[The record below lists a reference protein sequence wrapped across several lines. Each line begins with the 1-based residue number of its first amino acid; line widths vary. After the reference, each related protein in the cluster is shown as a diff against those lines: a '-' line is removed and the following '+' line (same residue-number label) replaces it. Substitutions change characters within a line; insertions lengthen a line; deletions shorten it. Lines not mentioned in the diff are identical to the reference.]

1 MPQQSKAKLLHQ
13 LTEVPAG
20 WPLATVIDAFAYLAA
35 FLAYAPSDRA
45 LEALS
50 LRLVELWAAQP
61 EEAQAWLE
69 PFGELNTATRQGRLC
84 EALLRHGAAEWGKY
98 KWGYGWH
105 FSEAGLLRGP
115 LRSAAAERE
124 RIAASYLQWPDMRDR
139 CRELA
144 ERLVEA
150 ESPETAR
157 KRQKLEEETSQSL
170 RLEAELQKSQ
180 EEECR
185 DLRNRLA
192 AAEAEVSSKEAE
204 LQAAQNES
212 AGLKEQCEELATR
225 AAAADGAAAEMRTEL
240 RQLHERCEDLSARLE
255 AAEVEVEHA
264 KAQERLPHDVTE
276 KQLEALAEMRI
287 EMRQGQDTH
296 CKCCA
301 DLASRLEVAEAGAVK
316 HARTREHLAEAESV
330 VDAKQV
336 QPQQLQEESR
346 SYKEARYFPI
356 SSEEVGSKAELQLEK
371 AVLHD
376 RCEQLRQQLAK
387 AETKLDLM
395 QDLREEI
402 GMYKER
408 LRWLECQLHQ
418 AKRNHRLDGGIS
430 GHRTPKHHGA
440 NAGDTGFSHQESD
453 LAEQLGYSLVDE
465 DHASVPSGSSSCSVK
480 QNCFMLDAIFKT
492 RMDVFRE
499 GSDLQKGSQVLAG
512 DGKTVLEVVEI
523 SKEGQATEVVDLQ
536 AGAATLRVTPDHPV
550 QIPDERGEPGRHVYM
565 PAGKL
570 KPGDFVML
578 DSGEPVAL
586 TRAEAQAME
595 CKVLKIVFKP
605 DLPVA
610 VFSSP
615 SCILS
620 KGHKKKSQV
629 RRSGMGGRG
638 KDSIDPMDGGASI
651 PDTAAGEYMD

>member
-1 MPQQSKAKLLHQ
+1 MPQQSEAKDLTK

-20 WPLATVIDAFAYLAA
+20 WPLATVIDAFLGLAFYSPGQA
-35 FLAYAPSDRA
+35 GPDRA
-45 LEALS
+45 LEAVGR
-50 LRLVELWAAQP
+50 RLVELWASQP
-61 EEAQAWLE
+61 EEAEAWLE
-69 PFGELNTATRQGRLC
+69 RCRELFAKEINGMI
-84 EALLRHGAAEWGKY
+84 RHGAAEWGKY
-98 KWGYGWH
+98 VYHHWRWR
-105 FSEAGLLRGP
+105 FSEAGLLRGELLP
-115 LRSAAAERE
+115 AAQRE
-124 RIAASYLQWPDMRDR
+124 SEAAWYLQKPYIRDR

-144 ERLVEA
+144 ERLEQA
-150 ESPETAR
+150 ESTETAR
-157 KRQKLEEETSQSL
+157 KRQKLEEETAERR

-180 EEECR
+180 EEGRE
-185 DLRNRLA
+185 LSNRLA
-192 AAEAEVSSKEAE
+192 AAEAEVSSKDAE
-204 LQAAQNES
+204 LQTAQNEG
-212 AGLKEQCEELATR
+212 AMCKKQREEFATR
-225 AAAADGAAAEMRTEL
+225 AAAAEGAAAEMQTEL
-240 RQLHERCEDLSARLE
+240 RQLHERCEDLSTRLE

-264 KAQERLPHDVTE
+264 KAQERLAHDVTE
-276 KQLEALAEMRI
+276 KQSEALAEMRM
-287 EMRQGQDTH
+287 ELQQGQDTH

-301 DLASRLEVAEAGAVK
+301 DLASRLEVAQAGAVEN
-316 HARTREHLAEAESV
+316 ARTKERLAEAESV
-330 VDAKQV
+330 VEAKQV
-336 QPQQLQEESR
+336 QAQQLRDQSC
-346 SYKEARYFPI
+346 SYKEARCFPI
-356 SSEEVGSKAELQLEK
+356 SSEAGASKAGLQQEK

-387 AETKLDLM
+387 AEAKVDLL
-395 QDLREEI
+395 QGLREEI

-408 LRWLECQLHQ
+408 LRWLERQLVET
-418 AKRNHRLDGGIS
+418 KRNHRLDGGIS

-440 NAGDTGFSHQESD
+440 DARDAAFGD
-453 LAEQLGYSLVDE
+453 LGYSLVEE
-465 DHASVPSGSSSCSVK
+465 DRASVLSGASGCSK
-480 QNCFMLDAIFKT
+480 QNCFMLDAVFKS

-499 GSDLQKGSQVLAG
+499 GGDLQKGSQVLAG

-523 SKEGQATEVVDLQ
+523 SKEARATEVVDLQ
-536 AGAATLRVTPDHPV
+536 AGSATLRVTPDHPV

-570 KPGDFVML
+570 KAGDFVML

-586 TRAEAQAME
+586 TSAEAQAME

-638 KDSIDPMDGGASI
+638 KDSADPMDGGASI